1 MEPYTPFFP
10 SPSSFPSPLSDTH
23 RSTSWHYPAGP
34 SSRYH
39 ISDRTRPPYTRFQSS
54 STTSSAPILGTERRA
69 HRRTQS
75 TAQVANI
82 HAHGN
87 LTPATSE
94 YSRSPLLRYASSS
107 TMASLVPSTPAK
119 QAQGLR
125 SQDSPFSDYFTDDAR
140 SVEQSGGGAVY
151 NVPSSETQQMLVR
164 LHKLQSQ
171 LMRSGDVGERD
182 ILNVVGRKLGE
193 IDGELDALHSQT
205 RMPLDMDD
213 SALFIDEDDGPP
225 STPSRQS
232 LNGLASPMSSSNSAP
247 PSDHVLT
254 PENKLAEQD
263 FQLLEAQRVL
273 DAVTK
278 VEKELRQR
286 YAELVK
292 SNNVHMQQIE
302 ERQQEIERLRS
313 ENEALRSDLGLDH
326 SELLFLNSQ
335 MKAIKFDVGDAKTE
349 QLGSRTPTLSISWR
363 NRASEETDRWHTD
376 WHDVD
381 TRFRRRRS
389 KHGVVTA
396 EERGSTAAME
406 KSQGPDEN
414 EEAHD
419 WKLETVRKVR
429 GRVDRITITRR
440 ESGQHPADPAAAAGE
455 GDEDQEASEVE
466 DRTYSHSQNEPSKIS
481 PQAYS
486 SSGTQTDTPQH
497 HPENADSDYD
507 DESVDDCAITTSPG
521 TPQQHSPVI
530 RPMVAPATTAWKEL
544 WEGLNS
550 LAGMA
555 DADELDQRF

>member
-1 MEPYTPFFP
+1 MEPHTPSFT
-10 SPSSFPSPLSDTH
+10 SPSSFPSLLPDTH
-23 RSTSWHYPAGP
+23 RSPSWHYPTGP

-39 ISDRTRPPYTRFQSS
+39 ISGRIRPPYARFQSS
-54 STTSSAPILGTERRA
+54 TTAPSSPMIGTERRA
-69 HRRTQS
+69 PRRTQS

-87 LTPATSE
+87 LTPASSE
-94 YSRSPLLRYASSS
+94 YSRIPLLRYASSS

-119 QAQGLR
+119 QAQGSR

-140 SVEQSGGGAVY
+140 SVAQSGGGAMY

-171 LMRSGDVGERD
+171 LMRSGDVAERD
-182 ILNVVGRKLGE
+182 VLNVVGRKLGE

-213 SALFIDEDDGPP
+213 SALFVDEDYEPP
-225 STPSRQS
+225 STPSRRS
-232 LNGLASPMSSSNSAP
+232 LTGLASPMSSLNSTP

-254 PENKLAEQD
+254 PENKIAEQD

-286 YAELVK
+286 YADLVK

-302 ERQQEIERLRS
+302 NRQQEIERLRS
-313 ENEALRSDLGLDH
+313 ENEALRSDLDFDH
-326 SELLFLNSQ
+326 SELLFLKLQ
-335 MKAIKFDVGDAKTE
+335 MKAIKVDIGDAETE
-349 QLGSRTPTLSISWR
+349 QIGSSTPTRSKSWR
-363 NRASEETDRWHTD
+363 DRALKEADRWHTD

-389 KHGVVTA
+389 KYGVLSTD
-396 EERGSTAAME
+396 ETERTPATE
-406 KSQGPDEN
+406 KSQETAGN
-414 EEAHD
+414 EKADD
-419 WKLETVRKVR
+419 WKLETVRKAR
-429 GRVDRITITRR
+429 GRVQSITITRR
-440 ESGQHPADPAAAAGE
+440 ESGQQPVKPAGTADN
-455 GDEDQEASEVE
+455 GDEDQEMSEVE
-466 DRTYSHSQNEPSKIS
+466 EKTYNNIRNEPSRLS
-481 PQAYS
+481 RQSYS
-486 SSGTQTDTPQH
+486 SSGTQTDTP
-497 HPENADSDYD
+497 PCAPDDADGEYD

-530 RPMVAPATTAWKEL
+530 RPMVAPAKTAWKEL
-544 WEGLNS
+544 WEGLSS

-555 DADELDQRF
+555 DADELD

>member
-1 MEPYTPFFP
+1 MEPHTPSFP
-10 SPSSFPSPLSDTH
+10 SPSSSPSPLSDSH
-23 RSTSWHYPAGP
+23 RSTSWHYPTGP

-39 ISDRTRPPYTRFQSS
+39 ISDRTRPPYTRCQS
-54 STTSSAPILGTERRA
+54 STTAPTDSILGTERRA
-69 HRRTQS
+69 YRRTQS

-87 LTPATSE
+87 LTRATSE

-107 TMASLVPSTPAK
+107 TMASSVPLTPAK

-171 LMRSGDVGERD
+171 LMRSGDVAERD

-213 SALFIDEDDGPP
+213 SALFVDDDDEPP
-225 STPSRQS
+225 STPSRRS
-232 LNGLASPMSSSNSAP
+232 LTGLASPMSSLNSTP

-254 PENKLAEQD
+254 HENKIAEQD
-263 FQLLEAQRVL
+263 FQILEAQRVL

-302 ERQQEIERLRS
+302 DRQQEIEGLRS

-326 SELLFLNSQ
+326 SELLFLKLQ
-335 MKAIKFDVGDAKTE
+335 MKAVKVNVGDAETE
-349 QLGSRTPTLSISWR
+349 HMGSSTPKRSISGR
-363 NRASEETDRWHTD
+363 NTALEETDRWHTD

-381 TRFRRRRS
+381 ARFRRRRS
-389 KHGVVTA
+389 KHGVDTA
-396 EERGSTAAME
+396 ERERTPATE
-406 KSQGPDEN
+406 KAQGADGN
-414 EEAHD
+414 EKADD

-429 GRVDRITITRR
+429 GRVERITIMRR
-440 ESGQHPADPAAAAGE
+440 ESGQHPGNPATTADE
-455 GDEDQEASEVE
+455 GDEGQEAPEME
-466 DRTYSHSQNEPSKIS
+466 ERRYENSQNQPSKLS
-481 PQAYS
+481 SQAYS
-486 SSGTQTDTPQH
+486 SSGTQTDIPQQH
-497 HPENADSDYD
+497 SGGADSEYD

-530 RPMVAPATTAWKEL
+530 RPMVAPAKTAWKEL

-555 DADELDQRF
+555 DADELDQ